1 MPNWCNNS
9 VDITGPVDVIQAAWN
24 RTDDGSNLLEAIT
37 PIGEWDYGMA
47 IDSWGTK
54 WDINGE
60 GLEFVDNQDGT
71 ASITGW
77 FDSAWS
83 PPLQAFATFCDNN
96 PGVNAEI
103 FYQEE
108 GMCFVGR
115 WNNVEGDDC
124 HKYAEATSKTIR
136 EYVPEYLV
144 DEFDLEYNLEQ
155 WEELDEEME

>member
-9 VDITGPVDVIQAAWN
+9 VDITGPIDVIQAAWN

-37 PIGEWDYGMA
+37 PIGEWDYGVA

-124 HKYAEATSKTIR
+124 HEYAEATSKTIR